1 MYRYNGRIL
10 KTLQLPAGGR
20 VDIVARADGSFRF
33 YERGAGSAL
42 DPASVRF
49 ESGSY
54 ISAESAEAAARLRFK
69 L

>member
-33 YERGAGSAL
+33 YERVAGSDLAA
-42 DPASVRF
+42 ASVRF

-54 ISAESAEAAARLRFK
+54 ITAESAEAAARQKFK